1 MNTPPEDENAP
12 LLSVVREGAV
22 LRGLAGPEP
31 VKIVAVTRLT
41 DDSANVIYRTEVGR
55 LGERMVFAADLP
67 GLSSVEAGAAFSFDG
82 DPVSFKLA
90 AEARRMRLAHLFDPQ
105 AALGTS
111 DVDPLPHQ
119 LRAVYEEMLPRHP
132 LRYVL
137 ADDPGAGKTIMAG
150 LLVKELLMRGD
161 AQNILVV
168 APGGLVDQWADEMR
182 DKFGLTFQLLTKDL
196 IDQGGNPF
204 VRGGLWL
211 ARLDVLA
218 RNNESILDK
227 ACEIDWDL
235 VIFDEAHKM
244 SASVFGSEVKKTRR
258 YQMGER
264 LGAARN
270 MLLMTATPHTGKEE
284 QFQLFLALL
293 DSDRFEGVVREGTRR
308 VDVSDLMRRLVKEEL
323 LRFDGTRLFPERRAY
338 TVQYPLSDAEKA
350 LYLAVTDYVRDQ
362 MNMADR
368 LKDKDNRKRIAVGF
382 ALTTLQRRLAS
393 SPAAIHRSL
402 ERRLA
407 RLNGELREARLG
419 AAAPRSADFGNVD
432 LDDLDELT
440 DEERQELEDKAVSAA
455 TAAASVPEL
464 ETEIKILTLLGRQAK
479 AIRDSPSYSKWDRL
493 RETLDDAAET
503 RDASGARRKVIIFTE
518 HKDTLDDLTGR
529 LRNHLGRDDAVVT
542 ISGSTRR
549 EDRKKAQETFRN
561 DSNCVFLVATDAAGE
576 GVNLQNAHLLMNYDL
591 PWNPNRIEQR
601 FGRVHRIGQREVCHM
616 WSLVARDTREGDVYA
631 RLLEKLEQQ
640 RAALGGRV
648 YDVLGQ
654 VFDGN
659 SLRDLMIDAI
669 RYGDS
674 DESRAHLFE
683 VVDANVG
690 DGLHEILAAEQLVPT
705 TMSAGDIERVRQEM
719 DRAEAIRLQPHHVE
733 AFFAAAFA
741 NLGGHLR
748 RREQHRYEIR
758 SVPAAIKDQD
768 RIIGRGAPVVNTYSR
783 ITFDRP
789 HIRVE
794 GHAADATLMHP
805 AHPLMAAMLSLV
817 GDRHGEALRH
827 GAVLVDRH
835 DPAIEPYVVCLLE
848 HDVTDGRTDAAGK
861 PQVVSRRVQYVRAD
875 PDGTIAPIATTP
887 IPNLEPPTAAELQ
900 AAKDVLKQPWAQAA
914 DLDRTIVENASATVA
929 RKHVEEMTART
940 HERVDRTKRLV
951 RERLTHEIN
960 FWDRRASEIRENER
974 AGKSSRLPADK
985 AQARAE
991 ELARRLDRRTRELD
1005 LERAVAAS
1013 PPRVTGA
1020 CLVIPKGW
1028 LDSLTDPE
1036 GAAAHAKETTR
1047 VERIAVDA
1055 VTAIETSLDH
1065 RWTEMP
1071 HNNPGYDIESQTPDG
1086 LDFIEVKGR
1095 VEGGN
1100 TFVLTRQEAV
1110 TALNKG
1116 QRSVLALVRVHHDD
1130 STTVRYIRQP
1140 LDEPI
1145 QPWQTAIDAD
1155 WNHFWNKGTE
1165 MSGE

>member
-1 MNTPPEDENAP
+1 MGRRLAGSRSARLAPALSPSGYVRSVMNTPPEDENAP

-41 DDSANVIYRTEVGR
+41 DDSAKVIYRTEVGR

-393 SPAAIHRSL
+393 SPAAI
-402 ERRLA
+402 
-407 RLNGELREARLG
+407 
-419 AAAPRSADFGNVD
+419 
-432 LDDLDELT
+432 
-440 DEERQELEDKAVSAA
+440 
-455 TAAASVPEL
+455 
-464 ETEIKILTLLGRQAK
+464 
-479 AIRDSPSYSKWDRL
+479 
-493 RETLDDAAET
+493 
-503 RDASGARRKVIIFTE
+503 
-518 HKDTLDDLTGR
+518 
-529 LRNHLGRDDAVVT
+529 
-542 ISGSTRR
+542 
-549 EDRKKAQETFRN
+549 
-561 DSNCVFLVATDAAGE
+561 
-576 GVNLQNAHLLMNYDL
+576 
-591 PWNPNRIEQR
+591 
-601 FGRVHRIGQREVCHM
+601 
-616 WSLVARDTREGDVYA
+616 
-631 RLLEKLEQQ
+631 
-640 RAALGGRV
+640 
-648 YDVLGQ
+648 
-654 VFDGN
+654 
-659 SLRDLMIDAI
+659 
-669 RYGDS
+669 
-674 DESRAHLFE
+674 
-683 VVDANVG
+683 
-690 DGLHEILAAEQLVPT
+690 
-705 TMSAGDIERVRQEM
+705 
-719 DRAEAIRLQPHHVE
+719 
-733 AFFAAAFA
+733 
-741 NLGGHLR
+741 
-748 RREQHRYEIR
+748 
-758 SVPAAIKDQD
+758 
-768 RIIGRGAPVVNTYSR
+768 
-783 ITFDRP
+783 
-789 HIRVE
+789 
-794 GHAADATLMHP
+794 
-805 AHPLMAAMLSLV
+805 LS
-817 GDRHGEALRH
+817 
-827 GAVLVDRH
+827 
-835 DPAIEPYVVCLLE
+835 
-848 HDVTDGRTDAAGK
+848 
-861 PQVVSRRVQYVRAD
+861 
-875 PDGTIAPIATTP
+875 
-887 IPNLEPPTAAELQ
+887 
-900 AAKDVLKQPWAQAA
+900 
-914 DLDRTIVENASATVA
+914 
-929 RKHVEEMTART
+929 
-940 HERVDRTKRLV
+940 
-951 RERLTHEIN
+951 
-960 FWDRRASEIRENER
+960 
-974 AGKSSRLPADK
+974 
-985 AQARAE
+985 
-991 ELARRLDRRTRELD
+991 
-1005 LERAVAAS
+1005 
-1013 PPRVTGA
+1013 
-1020 CLVIPKGW
+1020 
-1028 LDSLTDPE
+1028 
-1036 GAAAHAKETTR
+1036 
-1047 VERIAVDA
+1047 
-1055 VTAIETSLDH
+1055 
-1065 RWTEMP
+1065 
-1071 HNNPGYDIESQTPDG
+1071 
-1086 LDFIEVKGR
+1086 
-1095 VEGGN
+1095 
-1100 TFVLTRQEAV
+1100 
-1110 TALNKG
+1110 
-1116 QRSVLALVRVHHDD
+1116 
-1130 STTVRYIRQP
+1130 
-1140 LDEPI
+1140 
-1145 QPWQTAIDAD
+1145 
-1155 WNHFWNKGTE
+1155 
-1165 MSGE
+1165 

>member
-1 MNTPPEDENAP
+1 MSAPERS
-12 LLSVVREGAV
+12 LLDVVRKDAV

-31 VKIVAVTRLT
+31 ATVLAVTRLT
-41 DDSANVIYRTEVGR
+41 DDSANVVYRTERGG

-67 GLSSVEAGAAFSFDG
+67 GITAVEAGAAFSFDG
-82 DPVSFKLA
+82 EPASFKLA

-105 AALGTS
+105 AGLGTS

-168 APGGLVDQWADEMR
+168 APGSLVDQWGDEMR
-182 DKFGLTFQLLTKDL
+182 DKFGLDFTLLSKDL
-196 IDQGGNPF
+196 IEQGGNPF
-204 VRGGLWL
+204 ARGGLWL

-218 RNNESILDK
+218 RNNEAIQDK

-235 VIFDEAHKM
+235 LIFDEAHKM
-244 SASVFGSEVKKTRR
+244 SATVFGGEVKKTKR

-284 QFQLFLALL
+284 QFQLFMALL

-338 TVQYPLSDAEKA
+338 TVNYPLSDPEKE
-350 LYLAVTDYVRDQ
+350 LYTAVSDYVRDQ
-362 MNMADR
+362 MNLADR
-368 LKDKDNRKRIAVGF
+368 LADKDNRKRVAVGF

-402 ERRLA
+402 ERRLQ
-407 RLNGELREARLG
+407 RLENELREAELG
-419 AAAPRSADFGNVD
+419 ASSPKAVDLGPVD
-432 LDDLDELT
+432 LDDLDDLT
-440 DEERQELEDKAVSAA
+440 DEERQALEDKAVSAA
-455 TAAASVPEL
+455 TAAASIPEL
-464 ETEIKILTLLGRQAK
+464 KTEIKILTGLEAQAR
-479 AIRDSPSYSKWDRL
+479 AIRNSPTYSKWDRL
-493 RETLDDAAET
+493 RETLDDAEQM

-518 HKDTLDDLTGR
+518 HKDTLDDLTAR

-601 FGRVHRIGQREVCHM
+601 FGRVHRIGQHEVCHM
-616 WSLVARDTREGDVYA
+616 WSLVAKNTREGDVYA
-631 RLLEKLEQQ
+631 KLLEKLENQ

-654 VFDGN
+654 VFEGT
-659 SLRDLMIDAI
+659 SLRDLMINAI

-674 DESRAHLFE
+674 PESRAQLFE
-683 VVDANVG
+683 IVDANVG
-690 DGLHEILAAEQLVPT
+690 DGLQEILAAEQLVPT
-705 TMSAGDIERVRQEM
+705 TMSATDVERVRREM
-719 DRAEAIRLQPHHVE
+719 DRAEAARLQPHHVE
-733 AFFAAAFA
+733 AFFAAAFED
-741 NLGGHLR
+741 LGGKLR
-748 RREQHRYEIR
+748 SREQHRYEIR

-768 RIIGRGAPVVNTYSR
+768 RIIGRGVPVVNAYSR
-783 ITFDRP
+783 VTFDRE
-789 HIRVE
+789 HMRVE
-794 GHAADATLMHP
+794 GHAADATLLHP
-805 AHPLMAAMLSLV
+805 GHPLMAAMLSLI
-817 GDRHGEALRH
+817 GDRHGDTLRH
-827 GAVLVDRH
+827 GSVLVDRH
-835 DPAIEPYVVCLLE
+835 DPSLEPYVVGLLE
-848 HDVTDGRTDAAGK
+848 HDVTDGRTDPSGK
-861 PQVVSRRVQYVRAD
+861 PQVISRRVQYVRVD
-875 PDGTIAPIATTP
+875 SDGTTSAIAQTP
-887 IPNLEPPTAAELQ
+887 VPNLEPPSPEELQ
-900 AAKDVLKQPWAQAA
+900 AAKDILKQPWAQAA
-914 DLDRTIVENASATVA
+914 DLDRRVIEYASATVA
-929 RKHVEEMTART
+929 RAHVDDVTART

-960 FWDRRASEIRENER
+960 YWDRRASEIRENER
-974 AGKSSRLPADK
+974 AGKSSRLPADQ
-985 AQARAE
+985 AQNRAD
-991 ELARRLDRRTRELD
+991 ELVRRLDRRTRELD
-1005 LERAVAAS
+1005 QERAVAAT

-1020 CLVIPKGW
+1020 CLVVPQGW
-1028 LDSLTDPE
+1028 LNSLTDPE

-1047 VERIAVDA
+1047 IERIAVDA
-1055 VTAIETSLDH
+1055 VTAIETALGHD
-1065 RWTEMP
+1065 WTEMP
-1071 HNNPGYDIESQTPDG
+1071 HNNPGYDIESATPDG

-1095 VEGGN
+1095 VEGGD
-1100 TFVLTRQEAV
+1100 TFVLTRQEAI
-1110 TALNKG
+1110 TALNK
-1116 QRSVLALVRVHHDD
+1116 REHSVLALVRVHADD
-1130 STTVRYIRQP
+1130 STTVRYIRRP
-1140 LDEPI
+1140 VTEPI
-1145 QPWQTAIDAD
+1145 QPWQTAMDAD
-1155 WNHFWNKGTE
+1155 WDYFWQRGKE
-1165 MSGE
+1165 MSSR